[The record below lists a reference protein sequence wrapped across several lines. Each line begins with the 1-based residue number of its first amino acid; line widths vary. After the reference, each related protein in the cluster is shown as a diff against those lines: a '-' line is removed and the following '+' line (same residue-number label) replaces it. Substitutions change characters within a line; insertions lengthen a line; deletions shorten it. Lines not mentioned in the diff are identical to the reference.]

1 MLSGIYM
8 FVFHLSEICKVFINV
23 LKWISFLEDE
33 TFWCA
38 KFVCDPI
45 IRIISHQSCFE
56 KNTWSDAFQVKL
68 QLALCLQGPMRPLF
82 VLESAMVFVV
92 FFWPHSLM
100 ITNMSDCP
108 LWRFD
113 ATGWPNQIGWKSAQS
128 GVHCQLPRMS
138 CKPGP
143 CMPFVWLSILAHGLE
158 WQLWCQLNNLYF
170 SDSGTTPQMLT
181 FWGCVRFS
189 RCQSL
194 CLWKKL

>member
-1 MLSGIYM
+1 MFLSLWILQRCECHARIAQW
-8 FVFHLSEICKVFINV
+8 FEISIAAARYYKIAAARMP
-23 LKWISFLEDE
+23 S
-33 TFWCA
+33 
-38 KFVCDPI
+38 
-45 IRIISHQSCFE
+45 FE